1 MIILVFILASWLL
14 RGLQLCQFQH
24 VGDHG
29 CITTSDIMNGLLRL
43 AVIGGPRFLSQV
55 KIWLK
60 FNVIWL
66 LNALVAPKHLN
77 IGFNV
82 MITRNDINPQRE
94 ELSPGRLEVRASKKS
109 ASPEQIVCGSLP
121 VQCKGEDAVLYLAFD
136 SYQTMEIKN

>member
-29 CITTSDIMNGLLRL
+29 WITTSDIMNGLLRL

-66 LNALVAPKHLN
+66 LNALAPKHLN

-94 ELSPGRLEVRASKKS
+94 ELSHGRLEVRASKKS
-109 ASPEQIVCGSLP
+109 ASPEQIACGSLP

>member
-24 VGDHG
+24 VGYHG

-60 FNVIWL
+60 VNVIWL
-66 LNALVAPKHLN
+66 LNALLAPKHLN

-82 MITRNDINPQRE
+82 IITRNDINPQRE

-109 ASPEQIVCGSLP
+109 ASLEQIACGSLP
-121 VQCKGEDAVLYLAFD
+121 VQCKGEDAMLYLAFV
-136 SYQTMEIKN
+136 SYHTMEIKN